1 MTTFVALLRGVNV
14 GKAKRVAMA
23 DWRAQLEGLGYRD
36 VRTLLN
42 SGNAVFRAT
51 GRSADRHAAAISRA
65 LGESP
70 GIQVR
75 TVVKSA
81 AELAGIVAA
90 NPFAGAV
97 ADPSRLLVVFTQDA
111 DALAGLAAIAPL
123 AAGSEKFHLGTLA
136 AYLSCPEGILGSKA
150 GAALLGGV
158 GEGVTTRNW
167 ATTLKLHRLANPV

>member
-51 GRSADRHAAAISRA
+51 GRSAAKHAAAIARA
-65 LGESP
+65 LAESP
-70 GIQVR
+70 GIRVATLVR
-75 TVVKSA
+75 AA
-81 AELAGIVAA
+81 AELARIVEG
-90 NPFAGAV
+90 NPFAGSV
-97 ADPSRLLVVFTQDA
+97 ADPSRLLVIFTRDA
-111 DALAGLAAIAPL
+111 EALAGLAAIEPL
-123 AAGSEKFHLGTLA
+123 VAGSEKFHLGTLA

>member
-23 DWRAQLEGLGYRD
+23 DWRAQLEGLGYQD

-51 GRSADRHAAAISRA
+51 GRSAVRHAAAISRA

-90 NPFAGAV
+90 NPFAGAA

-111 DALAGLAAIAPL
+111 EALAGLAAIAPL
-123 AAGSEKFHLGTLA
+123 VGGSERFHLGEHA
-136 AYLSCPEGILGSKA
+136 AYLSCPDGVSESRA
-150 GAALLGGV
+150 GLALLGDAGRAA
-158 GEGVTTRNW
+158 TTRNW
-167 ATTLKLHRLANPV
+167 ATTLKLDALAR